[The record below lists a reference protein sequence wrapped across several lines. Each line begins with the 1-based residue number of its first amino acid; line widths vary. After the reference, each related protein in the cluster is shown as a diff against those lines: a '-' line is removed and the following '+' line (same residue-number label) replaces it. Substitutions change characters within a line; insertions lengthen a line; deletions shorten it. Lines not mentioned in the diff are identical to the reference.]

1 MSLVGVFVNQPVDEV
16 LATARAA
23 GLTGIQ
29 LHGDEDAAAYAAE
42 GLRLVKAVPVPEAFT
57 ADALTAIPSDVT
69 VLLDAH
75 DPVRRG
81 GTGRTIDW
89 TRAAEAARL
98 RPIILSGGLTP
109 ENIRTAVRTVRP
121 YGVDVSSGVESA
133 PGVKDESRLRSL
145 FAALR
150 SESVEHA

>member
-1 MSLVGVFVNQPVDEV
+1 
-16 LATARAA
+16 
-23 GLTGIQ
+23 
-29 LHGDEDAAAYAAE
+29 
-42 GLRLVKAVPVPEAFT
+42 
-57 ADALTAIPSDVT
+57 

-109 ENIRTAVRTVRP
+109 ENIGTAVRTVRP
-121 YGVDVSSGVESA
+121 YAVDVSSGVESA
-133 PGVKDESRLRSL
+133 PGVKDESKLRSL